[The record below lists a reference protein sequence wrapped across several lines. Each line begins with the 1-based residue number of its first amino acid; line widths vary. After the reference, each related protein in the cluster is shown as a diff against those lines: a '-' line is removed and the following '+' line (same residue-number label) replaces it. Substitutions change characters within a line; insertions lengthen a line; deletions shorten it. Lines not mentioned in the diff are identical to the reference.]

1 MSAVDFD
8 TKCMYVIEMIVSIN
22 EKNTREDAIVIAQ
35 KQLEK
40 VNESGEQDYIAVYER
55 VLKKLQCYSDYEYE
69 LIKKRVFD
77 I

>member
-55 VLKKLQCYSDYEYE
+55 VLKKLS
-69 LIKKRVFD
+69 V
-77 I
+77 